1 MKSFRFPLTL
11 ALLLLALLPVSCRPE
26 MDFVENSFRSGQAEM
41 TGGAQTVSMLFGSA
55 AGSAS
60 IDLTANRSWEATFVN
75 DRARNWCT
83 LSASSGGRGT
93 VTLTVG
99 VTMNGDYD
107 ERSASILFTCDDV
120 TRTIV
125 VTQKQR
131 DALLVTSNRVYV
143 PQAGGTFLVEVQAN
157 IDFSTELSYLAGGP
171 SGWIH
176 DLGTKGLSQHIL
188 TFQVDENPTLV
199 SREGLLTVR
208 SPLGEE
214 TVHFYQDGEI
224 PTLVVSTHEQ
234 LVSPEGGPFD
244 VQVRSNMDVELL
256 LPDTCSWL
264 QEVKSKTLSTN
275 TYTFSAER
283 NDGRLERKC
292 RLVFRNEEWAMA
304 DTVFVRQNCQP
315 ILLSEDRVYLPKEAS
330 SFTVLVNGQDPALFK
345 LEISD
350 SWMEL
355 TGSDVDDTGT
365 HFHFQATENESGQER
380 EGQVRVYFKD
390 FQQPDVVTVIQSGV
404 LPSFSFTTA
413 RTEVQVPLIA
423 VPDSLTF
430 VFWGDGDYE
439 RYTEGLT
446 HTYKTPGVHTVT
458 VEGRGLS
465 DVRFPLPE
473 NGVHYD
479 FSKLKQEG
487 RR

>member
-1 MKSFRFPLTL
+1 MQHHRH
-11 ALLLLALLPVSCRPE
+11 
-26 MDFVENSFRSGQAEM
+26 
-41 TGGAQTVSMLFGSA
+41 QTDNYVIA
-55 AGSAS
+55 
-60 IDLTANRSWEATFVN
+60 
-75 DRARNWCT
+75 
-83 LSASSGGRGT
+83 
-93 VTLTVG
+93 
-99 VTMNGDYD
+99 
-107 ERSASILFTCDDV
+107 ASILFTCDDV

-157 IDFSTELSYLAGGP
+157 IDFSTELSFLAGGP

-176 DLGTKGLSQHIL
+176 ELGTKGLSQHIL

-234 LVSPEGGPFD
+234 LVSPEGGTFD

-256 LPDTCSWL
+256 LLDTCSWL
-264 QEVKSKTLSTN
+264 REVKSKTLSTN
-275 TYTFSAER
+275 TYTFSADR
-283 NDGRLERKC
+283 NDGRQERKC
-292 RLVFRNEEWAMA
+292 RLVFRNAEWAMA

-330 SFTVLVNGQDPALFK
+330 GFTVLVNGQDPALFK

-350 SWMEL
+350 PWMEL
-355 TGSDVDDTGT
+355 TGTDVDDTGT
-365 HFHFQATENESGQER
+365 HFHFQATENENGQER

-390 FQQPDVVTVIQSGV
+390 FLQPDVVTVIQSGV

-423 VPDSLTF
+423 APDSLTF

-479 FSKLKQEG
+479 FSKLKKEG
-487 RR
+487 RK